1 MNPKRIQT
9 SKQRN
14 SNIFTSPT
22 RHFSDSNSLDEASSI
37 ASWKKLRAAI
47 TIFFFVMLVS
57 TSQLQAQFQ
66 EPDIKKVSNEDVA
79 QFQQQFKDIKWTGQG
94 FNYNELDR
102 VPAIELRARLE
113 SVYGAPTKTIEN
125 IVERGKLRAGKAIQF
140 EYWFIVD
147 GEIPMMILDLDG
159 PFADGLV
166 YVGASRFIDL
176 MPAVKR
182 TFTRDLLESEP
193 KAYVDYFYS
202 PEREQWYEV
211 RYQDGEYTK
220 KEIDKPSHIRLY

>member
-1 MNPKRIQT
+1 MSTMLNT
-9 SKQRN
+9 EELLHSKP
-14 SNIFTSPT
+14 SFLHSCKT
-22 RHFSDSNSLDEASSI
+22 AV
-37 ASWKKLRAAI
+37 AV
-47 TIFFFVMLVS
+47 FFLIMLVS
-57 TSQLQAQFQ
+57 TSNINAQFE
-66 EPDIKKVSNEDVA
+66 EPVIKRVSMEDA
-79 QFQQQFKDIKWTGQG
+79 AAFEAEFNDIKWTGQG

-113 SVYGAPTKTIEN
+113 SVFGEPTKTIEN

-166 YVGASRFIDL
+166 YVGASRYIDL

-182 TFTRDLLESEP
+182 SLTRQLLETEP
-193 KAYVDYFYS
+193 KAYLDHFYS

-211 RYQDGEYTK
+211 GLGLGFQ
-220 KEIDKPSHIRLY
+220 

>member
-1 MNPKRIQT
+1 MSTLLNTEQLARKE
-9 SKQRN
+9 S
-14 SNIFTSPT
+14 S
-22 RHFSDSNSLDEASSI
+22 SLSTFKVAV
-37 ASWKKLRAAI
+37 AV
-47 TIFFFVMLVS
+47 FFLIMVVS
-57 TSQLQAQFQ
+57 TSNIYAQFE
-66 EPDIKKVSNEDVA
+66 EPVIKKVSTEDA
-79 QFQQQFKDIKWTGQG
+79 AEFEATFKNIKWTGQG

-113 SVYGAPTKTIEN
+113 SVFGSPTKTIED
-125 IVERGKLRAGKAIQF
+125 IVKGGKLRAGKAIQF
-140 EYWFIVD
+140 EYWFVVD

-182 TFTRDLLESEP
+182 SLTKHLLEAEP
-193 KAYVDYFYS
+193 KAYLDYFYS

-220 KEIDKPSHIRLY
+220 IEVDKPSHIRLY

>member
-1 MNPKRIQT
+1 MLNTEELSHSKT
-9 SKQRN
+9 SLLHSCK
-14 SNIFTSPT
+14 T
-22 RHFSDSNSLDEASSI
+22 AV
-37 ASWKKLRAAI
+37 AV
-47 TIFFFVMLVS
+47 FFLIMLVS
-57 TSQLQAQFQ
+57 TSNVNAQFE
-66 EPDIKKVSNEDVA
+66 EPVIKKVSTEDA
-79 QFQQQFKDIKWTGQG
+79 AAFEAEFKDIKWTGQG

-113 SVYGAPTKTIEN
+113 SVFGGPTKTIED

-166 YVGASRFIDL
+166 YVGASRYIDL

-182 TFTRDLLESEP
+182 SLTRQLLETEP
-193 KAYVDYFYS
+193 KAYIDYFYS

-211 RYQDGEYTK
+211 RYQNGEYTK
-220 KEIDKPSHIRLY
+220 KEVDKPSHIRLY

>member
-1 MNPKRIQT
+1 MLQCL
-9 SKQRN
+9 KQHSRY
-14 SNIFTSPT
+14 
-22 RHFSDSNSLDEASSI
+22 
-37 ASWKKLRAAI
+37 
-47 TIFFFVMLVS
+47 
-57 TSQLQAQFQ
+57 
-66 EPDIKKVSNEDVA
+66 
-79 QFQQQFKDIKWTGQG
+79 KWTGQDH
-94 FNYNELDR
+94 YNELDR

-113 SVYGAPTKTIEN
+113 SVFGEPTKTIED

-182 TFTRDLLESEP
+182 SFTRQLLEAEP
-193 KAYVDYFYS
+193 KAYLDYFS
-202 PEREQWYEV
+202 PERQQWYEV
-211 RYQDGEYTK
+211 RYQNGKYTK
-220 KEIDKPSHIRLY
+220 KEVDKPSQIRLY

>member
-1 MNPKRIQT
+1 MSTMLNTEELSASKT
-9 SKQRN
+9 SFLHTCK
-14 SNIFTSPT
+14 
-22 RHFSDSNSLDEASSI
+22 I
-37 ASWKKLRAAI
+37 AIAV
-47 TIFFFVMLVS
+47 FFLIMLVS
-57 TSQLQAQFQ
+57 TSNSNAQFE
-66 EPDIKKVSNEDVA
+66 EPVIKKVSTEDA
-79 QFQQQFKDIKWTGQG
+79 AAFEAEFKDIKWTGQG

-113 SVYGAPTKTIEN
+113 SVFGEPTKTIED

-166 YVGASRFIDL
+166 YVGASRYIDL

-182 TFTRDLLESEP
+182 SLTRQLLETEP
-193 KAYVDYFYS
+193 KAYIDYFFS

-211 RYQDGEYTK
+211 RYQNGEYTK
-220 KEIDKPSHIRLY
+220 KEVDKPSHIRLY

>member
-1 MNPKRIQT
+1 MSMLLNT
-9 SKQRN
+9 EELVSKER
-14 SNIFTSPT
+14 S
-22 RHFSDSNSLDEASSI
+22 SLSTC
-37 ASWKKLRAAI
+37 KAAVAV
-47 TIFFFVMLVS
+47 FFLIMLVS
-57 TSQLQAQFQ
+57 TSNIHAQFE
-66 EPDIKKVSNEDVA
+66 EPVIKKVSTEDAAVFEA
-79 QFQQQFKDIKWTGQG
+79 NFKDIKWTGQG

-113 SVYGAPTKTIEN
+113 SVFGSPTKTIED
-125 IVERGKLRAGKAIQF
+125 IVQGGKLRAGKAIQF
-140 EYWFIVD
+140 EYWFDVD

-182 TFTRDLLESEP
+182 TLTRQLLEAEP

-220 KEIDKPSHIRLY
+220 IEVDKPSQIRLY

>member
-1 MNPKRIQT
+1 MLNTEELSHSKT
-9 SKQRN
+9 SLLHSCK
-14 SNIFTSPT
+14 T
-22 RHFSDSNSLDEASSI
+22 AV
-37 ASWKKLRAAI
+37 AV
-47 TIFFFVMLVS
+47 FFLIMLVS
-57 TSQLQAQFQ
+57 TYNVNAQFE
-66 EPDIKKVSNEDVA
+66 EPVIKKVSTEDA
-79 QFQQQFKDIKWTGQG
+79 AAFEAEFKDIKWTGQG

-113 SVYGAPTKTIEN
+113 SVFGGPTKTIED

-166 YVGASRFIDL
+166 YVGASRYIDL

-182 TFTRDLLESEP
+182 SLTRQLLETEP
-193 KAYVDYFYS
+193 KAYIDYFYS

-211 RYQDGEYTK
+211 RYQNGEYTK
-220 KEIDKPSHIRLY
+220 KEVDKPSHIRLY

>member
-1 MNPKRIQT
+1 MPTILNT
-9 SKQRN
+9 EELSHSK
-14 SNIFTSPT
+14 ILFLHTWKT
-22 RHFSDSNSLDEASSI
+22 AI
-37 ASWKKLRAAI
+37 AV
-47 TIFFFVMLVS
+47 FFFIMLVS
-57 TSQLQAQFQ
+57 TSNINAQFE
-66 EPDIKKVSNEDVA
+66 EPVIKKVSIKDAAVFEA
-79 QFQQQFKDIKWTGQG
+79 EFKDIKWTGQG
-94 FNYNELDR
+94 FNYNQLDR

-113 SVYGAPTKTIEN
+113 SVFGEPTKTIED

-166 YVGASRFIDL
+166 YVGASRYIDL

-182 TFTRDLLESEP
+182 SLTRQLLETEP
-193 KAYVDYFYS
+193 KAYIDYFYS

-211 RYQDGEYTK
+211 CYQNGVYTK
-220 KEIDKPSHIRLY
+220 KEVDKPSYIRLY

>member
-1 MNPKRIQT
+1 MSTMLNTEELLHSKT
-9 SKQRN
+9 S
-14 SNIFTSPT
+14 
-22 RHFSDSNSLDEASSI
+22 
-37 ASWKKLRAAI
+37 
-47 TIFFFVMLVS
+47 FFHSCKTAVAVFFLIMLVS
-57 TSQLQAQFQ
+57 TSNINAQFE
-66 EPDIKKVSNEDVA
+66 EPVIKKVSTEDA
-79 QFQQQFKDIKWTGQG
+79 AAFEAEFKDIKWTGQG

-113 SVYGAPTKTIEN
+113 SVFGEPTKTIED

-166 YVGASRFIDL
+166 YVGASRYIDL

-182 TFTRDLLESEP
+182 SLTRQLLETEP
-193 KAYVDYFYS
+193 KAYIDYFYS

-211 RYQDGEYTK
+211 RYQNGEYTK
-220 KEIDKPSHIRLY
+220 KEVDKPSHIRLY

>member
-1 MNPKRIQT
+1 MPTILNT
-9 SKQRN
+9 EELSHSK
-14 SNIFTSPT
+14 ILLLHTWKT
-22 RHFSDSNSLDEASSI
+22 AI
-37 ASWKKLRAAI
+37 AV
-47 TIFFFVMLVS
+47 FFFIMLVS
-57 TSQLQAQFQ
+57 TSNINAQFE
-66 EPDIKKVSNEDVA
+66 EPVIKKVSIKDAAVFEA
-79 QFQQQFKDIKWTGQG
+79 EFKDIKWTGQG
-94 FNYNELDR
+94 FNYNQLDR

-113 SVYGAPTKTIEN
+113 SVFGEPTKTIED

-166 YVGASRFIDL
+166 YVGASRYIDL

-182 TFTRDLLESEP
+182 SLTRQLLETEP
-193 KAYVDYFYS
+193 KAYIDYFYS

-211 RYQDGEYTK
+211 CYQNGIYTK
-220 KEIDKPSHIRLY
+220 KEVDKPSYIRLY

>member
-1 MNPKRIQT
+1 MPTILNT
-9 SKQRN
+9 EELSHSKILLLN
-14 SNIFTSPT
+14 TWKT
-22 RHFSDSNSLDEASSI
+22 AI
-37 ASWKKLRAAI
+37 AV
-47 TIFFFVMLVS
+47 FFFIMLVS
-57 TSQLQAQFQ
+57 TSNINAQFE
-66 EPDIKKVSNEDVA
+66 EPVIKKVSIKDAAVFEA
-79 QFQQQFKDIKWTGQG
+79 EFKDIKWTGQG
-94 FNYNELDR
+94 FNYNQLDR

-113 SVYGAPTKTIEN
+113 SVFGEPTKTIED

-166 YVGASRFIDL
+166 YVGASRYIDL

-182 TFTRDLLESEP
+182 SLTRQLLETEP
-193 KAYVDYFYS
+193 KAYIDYFYS

-211 RYQDGEYTK
+211 CYQNGIYTK
-220 KEIDKPSHIRLY
+220 KEVDKPSYIRLY

>member
-1 MNPKRIQT
+1 MPTILNT
-9 SKQRN
+9 EELSHSK
-14 SNIFTSPT
+14 ILFLHTWKT
-22 RHFSDSNSLDEASSI
+22 AI
-37 ASWKKLRAAI
+37 AV
-47 TIFFFVMLVS
+47 FFFIMLVS
-57 TSQLQAQFQ
+57 TSNINAQFE
-66 EPDIKKVSNEDVA
+66 EPVIKKVSIVDAAAFEAD
-79 QFQQQFKDIKWTGQG
+79 FKDIKWTGQG
-94 FNYNELDR
+94 FNYNQLDR

-113 SVYGAPTKTIEN
+113 SVFGEPTKTIED

-166 YVGASRFIDL
+166 YVGASRYIDL

-182 TFTRDLLESEP
+182 SLTRQLLETEP
-193 KAYVDYFYS
+193 KAYIDYFYS

-211 RYQDGEYTK
+211 CYQNGVYTK
-220 KEIDKPSHIRLY
+220 KEVDKPSYIRLY

>member
-1 MNPKRIQT
+1 MSILLNT
-9 SKQRN
+9 EELVSKER
-14 SNIFTSPT
+14 S
-22 RHFSDSNSLDEASSI
+22 SLSTC
-37 ASWKKLRAAI
+37 KAAVAV
-47 TIFFFVMLVS
+47 FFLIMLVS
-57 TSQLQAQFQ
+57 TSNIHAQFE
-66 EPDIKKVSNEDVA
+66 EPVIKKVSTEDAAVFEA
-79 QFQQQFKDIKWTGQG
+79 NFKDIKWTGQG

-113 SVYGAPTKTIEN
+113 SVFGSPTKTIED
-125 IVERGKLRAGKAIQF
+125 IVQDGKLRAGKAIQF
-140 EYWFIVD
+140 EYWFVVD

-182 TFTRDLLESEP
+182 TLTRQLLEAEP

-220 KEIDKPSHIRLY
+220 IEVDKPSQIRLY

>member
-1 MNPKRIQT
+1 MPTILNT
-9 SKQRN
+9 EELSHSK
-14 SNIFTSPT
+14 ILFLHTWKT
-22 RHFSDSNSLDEASSI
+22 AI
-37 ASWKKLRAAI
+37 AV
-47 TIFFFVMLVS
+47 FFFIMLVS
-57 TSQLQAQFQ
+57 TSNIKAQFE
-66 EPDIKKVSNEDVA
+66 EPVIKNVSIEDA
-79 QFQQQFKDIKWTGQG
+79 AAFEADFKDIKWTGQG
-94 FNYNELDR
+94 FNYNQLDR

-113 SVYGAPTKTIEN
+113 SVFGEPTKTIED

-166 YVGASRFIDL
+166 YVGASRYIDL

-182 TFTRDLLESEP
+182 SLTRQLLETEP
-193 KAYVDYFYS
+193 KAYIDYFYS

-211 RYQDGEYTK
+211 CYQNGVYTK
-220 KEIDKPSHIRLY
+220 KEVDKPSYIRLY

>member
-1 MNPKRIQT
+1 MSTMLNTEELSQSKT
-9 SKQRN
+9 SFLHSCK
-14 SNIFTSPT
+14 TA
-22 RHFSDSNSLDEASSI
+22 LAV
-37 ASWKKLRAAI
+37 
-47 TIFFFVMLVS
+47 FFLIMLVS
-57 TSQLQAQFQ
+57 TSNVNAQFE
-66 EPDIKKVSNEDVA
+66 EPVIKKVSTEDA
-79 QFQQQFKDIKWTGQG
+79 AAFEAEFKDIKWTGQG
-94 FNYNELDR
+94 YNYNELDR

-113 SVYGAPTKTIEN
+113 SVFGEPTKTIED

-166 YVGASRFIDL
+166 YVGASRYIDL

-182 TFTRDLLESEP
+182 SLTRQLLETEP
-193 KAYVDYFYS
+193 KAYIDYFYS

-211 RYQDGEYTK
+211 RYQNGEYTK
-220 KEIDKPSHIRLY
+220 KEVDKPSHIRLY

>member
-1 MNPKRIQT
+1 MSTMLNTEELLHSIT
-9 SKQRN
+9 S
-14 SNIFTSPT
+14 
-22 RHFSDSNSLDEASSI
+22 FSHSCKTAV
-37 ASWKKLRAAI
+37 AV
-47 TIFFFVMLVS
+47 FFLIMLVS
-57 TSQLQAQFQ
+57 TSTANAQFE
-66 EPDIKKVSNEDVA
+66 EPVIKKVSTEDA
-79 QFQQQFKDIKWTGQG
+79 AAFEAEFKDIKWTGQG

-113 SVYGAPTKTIEN
+113 SVFGEPTKTIED

-166 YVGASRFIDL
+166 YVGASRYIDL

-182 TFTRDLLESEP
+182 SLTRQLLETEP
-193 KAYVDYFYS
+193 KAYLDHFYS

-211 RYQDGEYTK
+211 RYQNGEYTK
-220 KEIDKPSHIRLY
+220 KEVDKPSHIRLY

>member
-1 MNPKRIQT
+1 MSTLLNTEQLARKE
-9 SKQRN
+9 S
-14 SNIFTSPT
+14 SSLFT
-22 RHFSDSNSLDEASSI
+22 FKVAV
-37 ASWKKLRAAI
+37 AV
-47 TIFFFVMLVS
+47 FFLIMVVS
-57 TSQLQAQFQ
+57 TSNIYAQFE
-66 EPDIKKVSNEDVA
+66 EPVIKKVSTEDA
-79 QFQQQFKDIKWTGQG
+79 AEFEATFKNIKWTGQG

-113 SVYGAPTKTIEN
+113 SVFGSPTKTIED
-125 IVERGKLRAGKAIQF
+125 IVQGGKLRAGKAIQF
-140 EYWFIVD
+140 EYWFVVD

-182 TFTRDLLESEP
+182 SLTKHLLEAEP
-193 KAYVDYFYS
+193 KAYLDYFYS

-220 KEIDKPSHIRLY
+220 IEVDKPSHIRLY

>member
-1 MNPKRIQT
+1 MSTMLNTEELLHSKT
-9 SKQRN
+9 SFLLSCK
-14 SNIFTSPT
+14 T
-22 RHFSDSNSLDEASSI
+22 AV
-37 ASWKKLRAAI
+37 AV
-47 TIFFFVMLVS
+47 FFLIMLVS
-57 TSQLQAQFQ
+57 TSNINAQFE
-66 EPDIKKVSNEDVA
+66 EPVIKKVSTEDA
-79 QFQQQFKDIKWTGQG
+79 AAFEAEFKDIKWTGQG

-113 SVYGAPTKTIEN
+113 SVFGEPTKTIED

-166 YVGASRFIDL
+166 YVGASRYIDL

-182 TFTRDLLESEP
+182 SLTRQLLETEP
-193 KAYVDYFYS
+193 KAYIDYFYS

-211 RYQDGEYTK
+211 RYQNGEYTK
-220 KEIDKPSHIRLY
+220 KEVDKPSHIRLY

>member
-1 MNPKRIQT
+1 MSTMLNTEELSQSKT
-9 SKQRN
+9 S
-14 SNIFTSPT
+14 
-22 RHFSDSNSLDEASSI
+22 FSHSCKTAV
-37 ASWKKLRAAI
+37 AV
-47 TIFFFVMLVS
+47 FFLIMLVS
-57 TSQLQAQFQ
+57 TSTANAQFE
-66 EPDIKKVSNEDVA
+66 EPVIKKVSTEDA
-79 QFQQQFKDIKWTGQG
+79 AAFEAEFKDIKWTGQG

-113 SVYGAPTKTIEN
+113 SVFGEPTKTIED

-166 YVGASRFIDL
+166 YVGASRYIDL

-182 TFTRDLLESEP
+182 SLTRQLLETEP
-193 KAYVDYFYS
+193 KAYLDHFYS

-211 RYQDGEYTK
+211 RYQNGEYTK
-220 KEIDKPSHIRLY
+220 KEVDKPSHIRLY

>member
-1 MNPKRIQT
+1 
-9 SKQRN
+9 
-14 SNIFTSPT
+14 
-22 RHFSDSNSLDEASSI
+22 
-37 ASWKKLRAAI
+37 
-47 TIFFFVMLVS
+47 MLVS
-57 TSQLQAQFQ
+57 TSKIQAQFE
-66 EPDIKKVSNEDVA
+66 EPEIKKVSTEDAAVFEA
-79 QFQQQFKDIKWTGQG
+79 TFKDIKWTGQG

-113 SVYGAPTKTIEN
+113 SVFGEPTKTIED

-182 TFTRDLLESEP
+182 SFTRQLLERTQSL
-193 KAYVDYFYS
+193 F
-202 PEREQWYEV
+202 
-211 RYQDGEYTK
+211 
-220 KEIDKPSHIRLY
+220 RLFFFTRTPAMV